1 MGFSVNHNEA
11 SKGGGL
17 IPEGEYE
24 VIIKEAFLDVTKGG
38 TAFINIPMI
47 IRNDVE
53 QPYQGAYIWHP
64 LWKRKEPTTD
74 DLACA
79 GFSIKQ
85 IQTLSKAAGLE
96 NGKQYADLSDW
107 CLDLRHR
114 PLRVTVRHEEYNGRV
129 SAKVGYINETRKSTV
144 SHQFKNS
151 DMAPTGME
159 EIEDEDDDMPF

>member
-47 IRNDVE
+47 VRNDVE
-53 QPYQGAYIWHP
+53 QPYQGAYLWHS
-64 LWKRKEPTTD
+64 LWRRKEPTD
-74 DLACA
+74 GDLACD

-107 CLDLRHR
+107 SLDLKHK
-114 PLRVTVRHEEYNGRV
+114 PLRITVKHEDYNNKT
-129 SAKVGYINETRKSTV
+129 SAKVGYINETKVGTV
-144 SHQFKNS
+144 KHQFKS
-151 DMAPTGME
+151 ADLAPTGME
-159 EIEDEDDDMPF
+159 EIDEDDDMPF